1 MNKETS
7 ELASELASVN
17 YYLLMSNEENI
28 GLKEKLRRKEE
39 EMMEMGKE
47 LEKMKDAV
55 NSEMVKINEKL
66 VEQKH
71 TEMER

>member
-47 LEKMKDAV
+47 LEKMKDRM
-55 NSEMVKINEKL
+55 NLEMS
-66 VEQKH
+66 
-71 TEMER
+71 

>member
-1 MNKETS
+1 LNKETS

-47 LEKMKDAV
+47 LEKMKDRM
-55 NSEMVKINEKL
+55 NLEMS
-66 VEQKH
+66 
-71 TEMER
+71 

>member
-1 MNKETS
+1 MD
-7 ELASELASVN
+7 
-17 YYLLMSNEENI
+17 
-28 GLKEKLRRKEE
+28 
-39 EMMEMGKE
+39 MGKE